1 MEEETLNSVALDLDK
16 ISLQERVLYVMNEIR
31 LKKSG
36 KNSFANYDYFTPESI
51 NLKVN
56 PLLLKYKV
64 FPLFY
69 TKFESYT
76 EEETES
82 LVDGVTKSSTKYGY
96 RQIAVLKL
104 MDVLKKDE
112 DLVYSMPIEIAD
124 IKGANNMQKIRR
136 HKDVCKALFIHGSS
150 KYFG

>member
-1 MEEETLNSVALDLDK
+1 MEEETLDGVSLDLEK
-16 ISLQERVLYVMNEIR
+16 ISLQERVLYIMNEIR
-31 LKKSG
+31 LTKSG

-69 TKFESYT
+69 TKFESYV

-82 LVDGVTKSSTKYGY
+82 LTDGVAKTLTKTSY

-104 MDVLKKDE
+104 MDVYKKDD
-112 DLVYSMPIEIAD
+112 DLVYSMPIEIAE

-136 HKDVCKALFIHGSS
+136 HKDLCKALFIYGST
-150 KYFG
+150 KYI